1 MPKGQ
6 LELYWGY
13 ILLYVLPYPLYDA
26 WYVHCMF
33 IQLYKDAPLINKIS
47 TMDRMEKLKHDQ
59 YTFRFE
65 FVQKQLISMQVL
77 YYV

>member
-1 MPKGQ
+1 
-6 LELYWGY
+6 
-13 ILLYVLPYPLYDA
+13 LYDA

-33 IQLYKDAPLINKIS
+33 FKLYKDASLINKIS

-65 FVQKQLISMQVL
+65 FVQKH
-77 YYV
+77 